1 MIIILYFQMVIEKKA
16 KKRFFNIPDKSV
28 TIYRNEASHI
38 CAVSHILAG
47 LGEIVLV
54 DCSVDGPPV
63 NTPAAAPPWLLPMSY
78 PLPTAYCL
86 RFTSRLLDLV
96 PGT

>member
-1 MIIILYFQMVIEKKA
+1 MIIILYFHMVIERKA
-16 KKRFFNIPDKSV
+16 KKRFYNVRGESV
-28 TIYRNEASHI
+28 TCHRRGAPHI
-38 CAVSHILAG
+38 CVMSHILAG
-47 LGEIVLV
+47 LGEIVFV

-63 NTPAAAPPWLLPMSY
+63 NTPAAVPPWLLPMSY